1 MPNLLP
7 LWEYLAIQATIIPL
21 RPLRI
26 TVESE
31 NEAIASVLQ
40 GKSLMEV
47 LNHLGAEGWELVSV
61 AHGLDKNSQAF
72 YFKRPKLP

>member
-1 MPNLLP
+1 VPNLLP

-26 TVESE
+26 TVKSE
-31 NEAIASVLQ
+31 NEAIANVLQ

-47 LNHLGAEGWELVSV
+47 LNYL
-61 AHGLDKNSQAF
+61 
-72 YFKRPKLP
+72 RPKLF